1 MSHALTETENANIAA
16 QERRNNVFD
25 TQEWWQR
32 LSMDQKFGVYQLNK
46 FGFELAFIRNLANGP
61 LAIVRRNR
69 DYATVN
75 HRGEVNLNPT
85 IKLRD

>member
-1 MSHALTETENANIAA
+1 MSHALTETESANITA
-16 QERRNNVFD
+16 QERRNNAFD

-61 LAIVRRNR
+61 LAVVRRNR

-75 HRGEVNLNPT
+75 QRGEVNLNPT
-85 IKLRD
+85 LKIRD

>member
-16 QERRNNVFD
+16 QERRNNALD

-61 LAIVRRNR
+61 LAVVRRNR

-75 HRGEVNLNPT
+75 QRGEVNLNPS
-85 IKLRD
+85 IKIRD